1 MPTQAPE
8 LTVACSG
15 IGRGHPGYLDAVLR
29 ALAAVNPACSIR
41 RVSRRLDNLAWQA
54 LRAGYRLGGLGGP
67 ATWLYNLLR
76 RSGANPSGL
85 SLAALGSQLRQEL
98 TGYSGVCLVDHPL
111 LAHILCR
118 TCRVAYLHGE
128 IATPASAAVPEAW
141 QTFVPLEH
149 TASRLTAHGVRRE
162 NMTVTG
168 LVVEPDLLP
177 GAEAA
182 FLARVARLRSEAPLT
197 VGLFSSGAYPR
208 PHVNR
213 IIAATVSL
221 TRAGHKTIL
230 FWGSG
235 WLRAARLRAILSRLG
250 VAEDGSQIVWADS
263 PQTETARTVRLLPN
277 LDVMVA
283 AAHERTNWAVG
294 LGLPMFALLPNIGP
308 FAPEN
313 MAFAMGQGVCQP
325 VRTMAEAHG
334 LAQTLTQLRQ
344 SGQLVR
350 MAELGFGRFSLTG
363 ADTAARCLLAAGS

>member
-1 MPTQAPE
+1 MT
-8 LTVACSG
+8 
-15 IGRGHPGYLDAVLR
+15 R
-29 ALAAVNPACSIR
+29 
-41 RVSRRLDNLAWQA
+41 
-54 LRAGYRLGGLGGP
+54 
-67 ATWLYNLLR
+67 LYNLFR
-76 RSGANPSGL
+76 RSGAHPSGL
-85 SLAALGSQLRQEL
+85 LLAALGSKLRHEL
-98 TGYSGVCLVDHPL
+98 SGYQGICLVDHPL
-111 LAHILCR
+111 VAHILCQ

-128 IATPASAAVPEAW
+128 IAAPAGAAVPGVW
-141 QTFVPLEH
+141 QTFVPLEY
-149 TASRLTAHGVRRE
+149 TASRLAAHGVGRRSI
-162 NMTVTG
+162 TVTG

-182 FLARVARLRSEAPLT
+182 FLARVARLQSDAPLT

-213 IIAATVSL
+213 IIAATGSL
-221 TRAGHKTIL
+221 TRAGHKAIL

-235 WLRAARLRAILSRLG
+235 WLRAARLRATLSRLG
-250 VAEDGSQIVWADS
+250 VTEDNVQIVWADTR
-263 PQTETARTVRLLPN
+263 QAETARTVKLLPS

-313 MAFAMGQGVCQP
+313 LAFAVKGGVCQP
-325 VRTMAEAHG
+325 LRTIAEAHG

-363 ADTAARCLLAAGS
+363 ADTVARCLLAPESG